1 MKSFKKFIA
10 SILLILFGFEISLDI
25 IKTFT
30 DTECSVLFSEK
41 EEGKETENDD
51 DKLEK
56 EKYNLDNLLSNSI
69 SINSPSLIYFH
80 SLTFI
85 NLIQP
90 HLEVATPPPD
100 FC

>member
-1 MKSFKKFIA
+1 MKSLKKYIVT
-10 SILLILFGFEISLDI
+10 ILLILFGFELTVDV

-30 DTECSVLFSEK
+30 DTEYSVFFNES
-41 EEGKETENDD
+41 EEGKETERDD

-56 EKYNLDNLLSNSI
+56 EKYNIDNFLFKTI
-69 SINSPSLIYFH
+69 SFHTISLIYFQ